1 MTTEKE
7 EYKAFTRA
15 DLMTWAPDGE
25 RQAQAW
31 NRLRRVCIELR
42 LKAPSMQQVR
52 EMEQDLSGR
61 TYYAV
66 KERWSADGSMFDE
79 EYLSLVIC
87 DPDEGEGPVFVQ
99 FDSGY
104 RME

>member
-1 MTTEKE
+1 MSDKE
-7 EYKAFTRA
+7 EYRAFART
-15 DLMTWAPDGE
+15 DLTTWAPDGE

-42 LKAPSMQQVR
+42 LKVPTMQQVK

-61 TYYAV
+61 TYYAA
-66 KERWSADGSMFDE
+66 KERWSADGAMFDE
-79 EYLSLVIC
+79 EFASLVIC
-87 DPDEGEGPVFVQ
+87 EPEEGEGMIFVQ

-104 RME
+104 RLE